1 MRRGVTS
8 QSNKI
13 LAESYSAWID
23 GVPFLGGYT
32 TARSTARA
40 LIREL
45 RFRREEGRRPL
56 REVTASIKVR
66 VGATAELLPV
76 ADYHLEKNGQLWR
89 ASAGGRM
96 QVINHAFEA
105 KK

>member
-1 MRRGVTS
+1 MEEDVTL
-8 QSNKI
+8 QKDKV
-13 LAESYSAWID
+13 LTESYSAWID

-32 TARSTARA
+32 TARSAARA

-56 REVTASIKVR
+56 REVTASIKIR
-66 VGATAELLPV
+66 VGATADLLPI

-96 QVINHAFEA
+96 QVINRAFEA
-105 KK
+105 EK